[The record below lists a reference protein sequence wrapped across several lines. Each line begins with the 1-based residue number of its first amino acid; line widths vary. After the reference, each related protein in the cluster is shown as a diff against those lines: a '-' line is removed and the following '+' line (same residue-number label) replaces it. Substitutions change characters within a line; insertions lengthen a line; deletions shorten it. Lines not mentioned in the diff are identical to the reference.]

1 MGMMLES
8 ASSRGRQG
16 QHRSTPLP
24 PMLSSSSAAVWHCMY
39 SRHCSGLSA
48 CQCWS
53 HYPLLVL
60 PTHIHPHTPHPLA
73 DIYARTRLVSL
84 MRLPVSAECT
94 LSQPQVFFSNFCAAA
109 LMLTAGLPSCSTLQ
123 GAAWICFCQRT
134 LSRNLGA
141 VAGNNFWVSCQNS
154 FKAVAVS
161 ATGFWRSLPS
171 AFVSMSM
178 WLPSFSSFSSG

>member
-1 MGMMLES
+1 
-8 ASSRGRQG
+8 
-16 QHRSTPLP
+16 
-24 PMLSSSSAAVWHCMY
+24 MLSSSSAAVWHCMY

-53 HYPLLVL
+53 HYPLLVS
-60 PTHIHPHTPHPLA
+60 PRTYTHTCPPARRHICT
-73 DIYARTRLVSL
+73 YASCVTHA
-84 MRLPVSAECT
+84 LPVSAECT